1 CLVEG
6 DAKEEILQPPEPQ
19 PVPPI
24 LTPSPPSAYPTVT
37 TVWQDNDR
45 YHPKPVLHMVSSE
58 HSTDLNENYNKS
70 TEHSGK
76 NEHSERA
83 EKRLERNLSF
93 EIKKVPLQ
101 EGPRSF
107 DGNSLLNRG
116 HAIKIKP
123 VSSCVIDKS
132 FKPQE
137 QISGDSF
144 VDASQNSCM
153 ECSVPQPNTAL
164 IPSPESLQSQQVS
177 DTPPRPDRLP
187 LTEKG
192 HATWSLHGPENALRT
207 SVSEDMSSDILCHGV
222 KTLSLVSNT
231 TAEHPSSDNVDH
243 TTISVRAPLCFTN
256 PLHSDDSD
264 TDEMNFDGAMSKSA
278 SNVSTASAT
287 VSAATNT
294 ENVSAR
300 KVLPMSIARQVL
312 TAVMCSEDGK
322 DADTSED
329 SSPPL
334 PERTPESFVLASE
347 QTTPL
352 LKPVMIAQSEWSILR
367 DQHLPEQTVSTG
379 LKTTSP
385 VLPDHPERSNKTPT
399 DVLPQISFSGSTD
412 TRGQT
417 PEFPAEV
424 TDIGFGSRCGK
435 PRGPREPPSEWT

>member
-1 CLVEG
+1 MFCLFCSCLVEG

-76 NEHSERA
+76 NEHSEYA

-123 VSSCVIDKS
+123 VSSCVIDKN

-144 VDASQNSCM
+144 VDAPQNSCM
-153 ECSVPQPNTAL
+153 EYSVPQSNTAL

-192 HATWSLHGPENALRT
+192 HAMWSLHGPENALRT
-207 SVSEDMSSDILCHGV
+207 SVSEELSSDTLCHGV

-231 TAEHPSSDNVDH
+231 PVEHPSSDNVDH
-243 TTISVRAPLCFTN
+243 TPLSVRAPLCFTN

-294 ENVSAR
+294 ENISAR
-300 KVLPMSIARQVL
+300 KVLPMSIARQDL
-312 TAVMCSEDGK
+312 TAVTCSEDGK
-322 DADTSED
+322 G
-329 SSPPL
+329 
-334 PERTPESFVLASE
+334 RF
-347 QTTPL
+347 
-352 LKPVMIAQSEWSILR
+352 
-367 DQHLPEQTVSTG
+367 H
-379 LKTTSP
+379 
-385 VLPDHPERSNKTPT
+385 
-399 DVLPQISFSGSTD
+399 
-412 TRGQT
+412 
-417 PEFPAEV
+417 
-424 TDIGFGSRCGK
+424 
-435 PRGPREPPSEWT
+435 

>member
-1 CLVEG
+1 MSKHRKLKQLFWYFRSCLVEG

-70 TEHSGK
+70 IEHSGK
-76 NEHSERA
+76 NEPSERA

-116 HAIKIKP
+116 HAIKMKP
-123 VSSCVIDKS
+123 LSSCVIDKS

-144 VDASQNSCM
+144 VDVSQNSCVV
-153 ECSVPQPNTAL
+153 CSLPQSNTAL
-164 IPSPESLQSQQVS
+164 IPSPESLQSQQAS

-207 SVSEDMSSDILCHGV
+207 PVSEDTSSDILCHGV
-222 KTLSLVSNT
+222 KTLSLVSNAT
-231 TAEHPSSDNVDH
+231 VEHPSSGNLDH
-243 TTISVRAPLCFTN
+243 PTTSVRAPLCFTN

-264 TDEMNFDGAMSKSA
+264 TDEMNFEGAMSKSA

-294 ENVSAR
+294 ENICAR
-300 KVLPMSIARQVL
+300 KVLPMSIARQDL
-312 TAVMCSEDGK
+312 TAVTCSEDGK
-322 DADTSED
+322 GRFYCGSEVLLLNLVAMVELD
-329 SSPPL
+329 SVNCFIMQLSKC
-334 PERTPESFVLASE
+334 EFKQCNVAASE
-347 QTTPL
+347 
-352 LKPVMIAQSEWSILR
+352 
-367 DQHLPEQTVSTG
+367 
-379 LKTTSP
+379 
-385 VLPDHPERSNKTPT
+385 
-399 DVLPQISFSGSTD
+399 
-412 TRGQT
+412 RGQLLSFQFLVCYVSYVLHR
-417 PEFPAEV
+417 P
-424 TDIGFGSRCGK
+424 
-435 PRGPREPPSEWT
+435 

>member
-1 CLVEG
+1 SCLVEG

-76 NEHSERA
+76 NEPGERA

-153 ECSVPQPNTAL
+153 ESSMPQSNTAL

-207 SVSEDMSSDILCHGV
+207 SVSEDVSSDVLCHGV

-231 TAEHPSSDNVDH
+231 TVEHPSSDNVDH

-264 TDEMNFDGAMSKSA
+264 TDEMSFDGATSKSA

-287 VSAATNT
+287 VSAATNA
-294 ENVSAR
+294 ENISAR
-300 KVLPMSIARQVL
+300 KVLPMSIARQDL
-312 TAVMCSEDGK
+312 TAITCSEDGK

-347 QTTPL
+347 QI
-352 LKPVMIAQSEWSILR
+352 MIAQSEWSMLR
-367 DQHLPEQTVSTG
+367 DQPLPEQTVSTVSIG
-379 LKTTSP
+379 DKS
-385 VLPDHPERSNKTPT
+385 VLIDRPERSNKTPT

-412 TRGQT
+412 TRGQIS
-417 PEFPAEV
+417 EFPAEV
-424 TDIGFGSRCGK
+424 TDIGFGNRCGK

>member
-1 CLVEG
+1 SCLVEG

-347 QTTPL
+347 QI
-352 LKPVMIAQSEWSILR
+352 MIAQSEWSILR
-367 DQHLPEQTVSTG
+367 DQHLPEQTVSTVSIG
-379 LKTTSP
+379 DKS
-385 VLPDHPERSNKTPT
+385 VLIDHPERSNKTPT

>member
-1 CLVEG
+1 MSWLFCSCLVEG

-76 NEHSERA
+76 NEPSEHT

-116 HAIKIKP
+116 HAIKMKS
-123 VSSCVIDKS
+123 VSSCVADKS

-153 ECSVPQPNTAL
+153 EYSVPQSNTAL
-164 IPSPESLQSQQVS
+164 ISSPEGLQSQQVS

-207 SVSEDMSSDILCHGV
+207 SVSEELSSDSLCHGV

-231 TAEHPSSDNVDH
+231 PAEHPSSDTVDH
-243 TTISVRAPLCFTN
+243 TPLSVRAPLCFTN
-256 PLHSDDSD
+256 PLHADDSD
-264 TDEMNFDGAMSKSA
+264 TDEDEVDFDRAMSKSA

-294 ENVSAR
+294 ENISAR
-300 KVLPMSIARQVL
+300 KVLPMSIARQDL
-312 TAVMCSEDGK
+312 TAVTCSEDGK
-322 DADTSED
+322 G
-329 SSPPL
+329 
-334 PERTPESFVLASE
+334 RF
-347 QTTPL
+347 
-352 LKPVMIAQSEWSILR
+352 
-367 DQHLPEQTVSTG
+367 H
-379 LKTTSP
+379 
-385 VLPDHPERSNKTPT
+385 
-399 DVLPQISFSGSTD
+399 
-412 TRGQT
+412 
-417 PEFPAEV
+417 
-424 TDIGFGSRCGK
+424 
-435 PRGPREPPSEWT
+435 